1 MNTDK
6 NDRTQFLWIG
16 TSGGKFYSIRDYSR
30 NARLH
35 IRVYPCASVI
45 ELNSLPGG
53 NKRKF

>member
-16 TSGGKFYSIRDYSR
+16 TSGEKFYSIRDYSR

-35 IRVYPCASVI
+35 IRVYPCASVV
-45 ELNSLPGG
+45 ELNRLEVS
-53 NKRKF
+53 NERKF